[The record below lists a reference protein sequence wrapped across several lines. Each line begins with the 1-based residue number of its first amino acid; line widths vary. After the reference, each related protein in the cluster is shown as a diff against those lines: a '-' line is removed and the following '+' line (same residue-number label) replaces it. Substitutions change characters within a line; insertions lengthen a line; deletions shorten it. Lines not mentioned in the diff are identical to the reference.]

1 VLRKRVT
8 VLVAAAVMMLAM
20 LVASAPVF
28 AQGEGGCDPQPGE
41 SEMNR
46 SPVGPPPQGKP
57 GETRRSPS
65 GDENDTTDGIT
76 GFGDR
81 VDTCA

>member
-1 VLRKRVT
+1 LRKRLA
-8 VLVAAAVMMLAM
+8 VLVAAAVMLLSMFA
-20 LVASAPVF
+20 VTAPAF

-46 SPVGPPPQGKP
+46 SPQLSPPQSKP
-57 GETRRSPS
+57 GTTRRDPS
-65 GDENDTTDGIT
+65 GGEHDTSDVRT

-81 VDTCA
+81 VDECA